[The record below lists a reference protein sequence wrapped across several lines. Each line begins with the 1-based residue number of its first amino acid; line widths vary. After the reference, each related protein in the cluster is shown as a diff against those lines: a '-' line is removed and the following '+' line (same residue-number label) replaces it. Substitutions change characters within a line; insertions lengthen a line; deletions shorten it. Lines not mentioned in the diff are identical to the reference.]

1 MTAEVVLVLYGTLEP
16 TEERL
21 DDVPKKKP
29 NKVWTFR
36 TLSKSATVLFITV
49 RITLLPTL
57 KNQKGGCKNFYV
69 LLNLRN
75 FC

>member
-21 DDVPKKKP
+21 DDVPKKKKP

-36 TLSKSATVLFITV
+36 TLSKSATVKFIRV
-49 RITLLPTL
+49 RITL
-57 KNQKGGCKNFYV
+57 
-69 LLNLRN
+69 R
-75 FC
+75 